1 MLVFPPVMTPS
12 GSVSGAHSPEGSS
25 HAPVIRDRRDLVR
38 LSLGAL
44 GVVYGDIGTSPLYA
58 MKACFVGAHGVAPT
72 IGNVLG
78 VLSLVFWSLTL
89 VVVVKY
95 IGVVLRADHHGEGGT
110 LALLALVSEHRS
122 HPKAGQKGR
131 KRHVTLILL
140 GLSGAALLLG
150 EGMITPAI
158 SVLSALEGLEV
169 ATPVFRA
176 GVVPLAVVILLG
188 VFLFQRRGTAGVAT
202 IFGPLTLVWFATIGV
217 LGVREIVRAPEVLAA
232 VNPVHA
238 VRFFA
243 DNGVA
248 GFLILGAVV
257 LCITGGEALYA
268 DLGHFG
274 RRPIRFAWF
283 TVAFPALLA
292 SYFGQGALLLDR
304 GAVTNPFYEMAPPFF
319 LLPLVAIATLAAIIA
334 SQAMISGA
342 FSLAQ
347 QAVQLGYLPRLTI
360 VHTSGEARGQIYVPE
375 INHFL
380 LVACLTLV
388 LAFRSS
394 SALAAAYGI
403 AVVGTMCCTS
413 LLVYQVLRRRWAWPV
428 AVAVATVAAF
438 LAIEVP
444 FFAANLAKFSHGG
457 WIPLAVGV
465 GVLIVMTTWRQGR
478 KVIQEQI
485 RSGQLPIEKFVA
497 ELERKKPHR
506 VDGTAVFLTSS
517 LGVAPGVLLHHYKH
531 NKVLHRQVVLLTIVT
546 EGVPEVR
553 HRERVAVRELGEG
566 FWEVIAH
573 YGFMETPNVPKILG
587 RCPEQGL
594 KVEASSASYFL
605 GRETILSTGRSK
617 MARWR
622 KMLFVYLQ
630 RNARPANAFFRIPA
644 NRVVELG
651 AQVEL

>member
-1 MLVFPPVMTPS
+1 MTSS
-12 GSVSGAHSPEGSS
+12 GSVSGVHSPHGTS
-25 HAPVIRDRRDLVR
+25 HAPVVRDGRDLAR

-58 MKACFVGAHGVAPT
+58 MKECFASAHGVAPT
-72 IGNVLG
+72 LGNVLG
-78 VLSLVFWSLTL
+78 VLSLVFWALTL

-95 IGVVLRADHHGEGGT
+95 IGFVLRADHHGEGGI

-122 HPKAGQKGR
+122 HPKPGEKGR

-140 GLSGAALLLG
+140 GLTGASLLLG

-169 ATPVFRA
+169 ATPVFRPV
-176 GVVPLAVVILLG
+176 VVPIAVVILL
-188 VFLFQRRGTAGVAT
+188 VLFLFQRRGTGGVAAV
-202 IFGPLTLVWFATIGV
+202 FGPLTLVWFATITVFG
-217 LGVREIVRAPEVLAA
+217 LRSIADAPGVLAA
-232 VNPVHA
+232 VNPLHA

-243 DNGVA
+243 DNGVH
-248 GFLILGAVV
+248 GFLILGSVV

-292 SYFGQGALLLDR
+292 SYFGQGALLLER
-304 GAVTNPFYEMAPPFF
+304 GRVANPFYELAPSF
-319 LLPLVAIATLAAIIA
+319 LLLPTVVIATLAAIIA

-375 INHFL
+375 INRFL

-388 LAFRSS
+388 VAFRGS

-413 LLVYQVLRRRWAWPV
+413 LLMFQVLRRRLAWPAAAAIGMV
-428 AVAVATVAAF
+428 AFF
-438 LAIEVP
+438 LAVELP
-444 FFAANLAKFSHGG
+444 FLGANLAKFTHGG
-457 WIPLAVGV
+457 WIPLVVG
-465 GVLIVMTTWRQGR
+465 GALLVLMTTWRQGR
-478 KVIQEQI
+478 KVIQEQLKG
-485 RSGQLPIEKFVA
+485 GQIPIEKFVT
-497 ELERKKPHR
+497 ELERRKPHR

-517 LGVAPGVLLHHYKH
+517 MGVAPGVLLHHYKH
-531 NKVLHRQVVLLTIVT
+531 NKVLHRQVVLLTIIT
-546 EGVPEVR
+546 EGVPEVPV
-553 HRERVAVRELGEG
+553 RERVAVRELGQG

-587 RCPEQGL
+587 RCGEHGL

-622 KMLFVYLQ
+622 KAIFVYLQ

>member
-1 MLVFPPVMTPS
+1 MFPPVMAPS

-25 HAPVIRDRRDLVR
+25 HAPVIRDGRDLVR

-72 IGNVLG
+72 LGNVLG

-122 HPKAGQKGR
+122 HPKPGEKGR
-131 KRHVTLILL
+131 RRHVTLILL

-158 SVLSALEGLEV
+158 SVMSALEGLEV
-169 ATPVFRA
+169 ATPVFRS

-202 IFGPLTLVWFATIGV
+202 IFGPLTLVWFVTIAV
-217 LGVREIVRAPEVLAA
+217 LGVRSIVRAPEVLAA
-232 VNPVHA
+232 VHPVHA

-243 DNGVA
+243 DNGFA

-274 RRPIRFAWF
+274 RRPIRLAWF

-304 GAVTNPFYEMAPPFF
+304 GAVTNPFYEMSPSFF
-319 LLPLVAIATLAAIIA
+319 LLPLVVIATLAAIIA

-388 LAFRSS
+388 VAFRSS

-413 LLVYQVLRRRWAWPV
+413 LLVYQVLRRRWGWP
-428 AVAVATVAAF
+428 AAAAVATVTAF

-444 FFAANLAKFSHGG
+444 FFAANLAKFTHGG
-457 WIPLAVGV
+457 WIPLAVGG

-478 KVIQEQI
+478 KVIQEQV
-485 RSGQLPIEKFVA
+485 RAGQMPIERFVA
-497 ELERKKPHR
+497 ELERRKPHR

-553 HRERVAVRELGEG
+553 HRERVAVRDLGEG

-587 RCPEQGL
+587 RCPEHGL